1 MPQDAYTLRYIAK
14 ELNTILLGGKVNK
27 IIQPSRDE
35 INLIIY
41 AGGKT
46 HKLLMNT
53 NASFARVGISSASR
67 TAPTVAPNFCM
78 LLRKHLSGATL
89 IKVEQIEFERII
101 AFTFD
106 CVGEFSRSE
115 RVLYA
120 EIMGKYSNLI
130 LCENGIISGAL
141 KISSLQESFKRT
153 LFPGAKYLFPQ
164 PQDKVLISD
173 ENALISLL
181 NGFLGGDIARFLF
194 ERVSGISYAT
204 ARLICQ
210 NYRLTDNATPFTKE
224 SAKLFAKFI
233 QEFIFSNQT
242 RPAILSSGSEYLDF
256 YAVYDGGIP
265 FNSVLSA
272 QDAFYTQKETAREF
286 GDKKRKLD
294 SLLQSRRKKEEKKLA
309 LILERERE
317 CNNIEINKIYGEL
330 ITANIYALK
339 KGMEFCQ
346 LLNYYDENC
355 PTVKITLDKTL
366 TPAQNAQRY
375 FKKYNKQ
382 KRTLL
387 ALAPQKAE
395 TESELQYIN
404 SMISSIFRA
413 ENLLDLIE
421 IEEELKDYG
430 LIKVENTKKKIV
442 KTSPFRTF
450 VYQSFTIYAGRN
462 NIQNDRLLKNS
473 SPDDL
478 WLHTQKYHSSHVIIK
493 TDKKSV
499 PDEVKLFAAEI
510 CAYFS
515 DGKDGDKIP
524 VDICERKFVKKPSKA
539 KAGFVIYTDYTTL
552 LVTPKRH
559 AQFELENS

>member
-499 PDEVKLFAAEI
+499 PDEVKLFAAEL

>member
-181 NGFLGGDIARFLF
+181 NGFLGGDIAKFLF

-210 NYRLTDNATPFTKE
+210 NYRLTDNVTPFTKE
-224 SAKLFAKFI
+224 NAKLFAKFI

-242 RPAILSSGSEYLDF
+242 RSAILSSGSEYLDF

-395 TESELQYIN
+395 AESELQYIN

-499 PDEVKLFAAEI
+499 PDEVKLFAAEL

>member
-1 MPQDAYTLRYIAK
+1 
-14 ELNTILLGGKVNK
+14 
-27 IIQPSRDE
+27 
-35 INLIIY
+35 
-41 AGGKT
+41 
-46 HKLLMNT
+46 
-53 NASFARVGISSASR
+53 
-67 TAPTVAPNFCM
+67 
-78 LLRKHLSGATL
+78 
-89 IKVEQIEFERII
+89 
-101 AFTFD
+101 
-106 CVGEFSRSE
+106 
-115 RVLYA
+115 
-120 EIMGKYSNLI
+120 
-130 LCENGIISGAL
+130 
-141 KISSLQESFKRT
+141 
-153 LFPGAKYLFPQ
+153 
-164 PQDKVLISD
+164 
-173 ENALISLL
+173 
-181 NGFLGGDIARFLF
+181 
-194 ERVSGISYAT
+194 
-204 ARLICQ
+204 
-210 NYRLTDNATPFTKE
+210 
-224 SAKLFAKFI
+224 
-233 QEFIFSNQT
+233 
-242 RPAILSSGSEYLDF
+242 
-256 YAVYDGGIP
+256 
-265 FNSVLSA
+265 
-272 QDAFYTQKETAREF
+272 
-286 GDKKRKLD
+286 
-294 SLLQSRRKKEEKKLA
+294 
-309 LILERERE
+309 
-317 CNNIEINKIYGEL
+317 
-330 ITANIYALK
+330 
-339 KGMEFCQ
+339 MEFCQ

-395 TESELQYIN
+395 VESELQYIN

-499 PDEVKLFAAEI
+499 PDEVKLFAAEL